1 MTYEPL
7 LFERRKVKTRNF
19 FLPALGVIAAVFLSG
34 CSTTVV
40 FTSDIEG
47 ATVTNA
53 AGELYG
59 VTPTS
64 VTYDNDA
71 LADSKDTSG
80 CARIVGVTYKWPS
93 GATVTSDNPIL
104 LCGDKS
110 RYIFKLER
118 PQDAPGVEQDLKN
131 AIERMKVRQAQ
142 LQADLERERLYSDRF
157 FFMGPGFMMRLP
169 PASPPPPPPPRHRR

>member
-1 MTYEPL
+1 MQARS
-7 LFERRKVKTRNF
+7 FV
-19 FLPALGVIAAVFLSG
+19 LPCIGFAAVALLAG

-64 VTYDNDA
+64 VNYDNNALDDSRDA
-71 LADSKDTSG
+71 NG
-80 CARIVGVTYKWPS
+80 CARITGVTYKWPS

-104 LCGDKS
+104 LCGKRS
-110 RYIFKLER
+110 QYIFRLTRPEDAPNKEVDLQNALER
-118 PQDAPGVEQDLKN
+118 M
-131 AIERMKVRQAQ
+131 RVRQVQ
-142 LQADLERERLYSDRF
+142 LQADLERERLYSDHWF
-157 FFMGPGFMMRLP
+157 WMGPGFMWHMPGP
-169 PASPPPPPPPRHRR
+169 PPPPRRPPRPPKPMNPPPPPPR